1 MRRMVRICSQ
11 GAAQEVWK
19 EMAMVVVGG
28 REDRWEWK
36 EESLVISVT
45 VDMVVA
51 FGGGVSGVEGVLRG

>member
-1 MRRMVRICSQ
+1 
-11 GAAQEVWK
+11 
-19 EMAMVVVGG
+19 MVVVGG